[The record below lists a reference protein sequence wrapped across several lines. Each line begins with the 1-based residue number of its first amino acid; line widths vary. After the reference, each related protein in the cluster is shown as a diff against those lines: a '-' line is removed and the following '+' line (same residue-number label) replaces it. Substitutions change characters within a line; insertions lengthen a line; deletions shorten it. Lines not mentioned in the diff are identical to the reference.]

1 MLGCSYRMSSSH
13 TYTHIHMYLMMLR
26 QQSVYTYA
34 VYKYEFYICY
44 LLKRCMQQPHNSTR
58 RSLPP
63 LPIPCLANF
72 VICITFGESR
82 GAGAGGLAG
91 GTGERF
97 ILKQFKIFSC
107 NYMSTS
113 RKSRQDNDKDDGEN
127 GARSTATA
135 ARLFIGKHKHKY
147 AYKYAYKHRCKWQTQ
162 IQWTD
167 ACAFGYVR
175 VSPEIFAYCEL

>member
-1 MLGCSYRMSSSH
+1 MLCINTSFIYVIYSNVACSSR
-13 TYTHIHMYLMMLR
+13 T
-26 QQSVYTYA
+26 
-34 VYKYEFYICY
+34 
-44 LLKRCMQQPHNSTR
+44 TR
-58 RSLPP
+58 HPAHLP
-63 LPIPCLANF
+63 LPISCLANF

-82 GAGAGGLAG
+82 GAGAGGVAG

-113 RKSRQDNDKDDGEN
+113 RKSRQDNDNDNGEN
-127 GARSTATA
+127 GVRSTATA
-135 ARLFIGKHKHKY
+135 ARLFIGKHKYKYVYKY

>member
-1 MLGCSYRMSSSH
+1 M
-13 TYTHIHMYLMMLR
+13 
-26 QQSVYTYA
+26 
-34 VYKYEFYICY
+34 
-44 LLKRCMQQPHNSTR
+44 
-58 RSLPP
+58 
-63 LPIPCLANF
+63 
-72 VICITFGESR
+72 
-82 GAGAGGLAG
+82 AG

-127 GARSTATA
+127 GARLGTATA

-147 AYKYAYKHRCKWQTQ
+147 VYKYAYKHRCKWQTQ

>member
-1 MLGCSYRMSSSH
+1 MLCINTSFIYVIYSNVACSSR
-13 TYTHIHMYLMMLR
+13 T
-26 QQSVYTYA
+26 
-34 VYKYEFYICY
+34 
-44 LLKRCMQQPHNSTR
+44 TR
-58 RSLPP
+58 HSALPP

-82 GAGAGGLAG
+82 GGGAGGVAG

-135 ARLFIGKHKHKY
+135 ARLFIGKHKYVYKY

>member
-1 MLGCSYRMSSSH
+1 MLFTQTLH
-13 TYTHIHMYLMMLR
+13 AAAAQLDT
-26 QQSVYTYA
+26 
-34 VYKYEFYICY
+34 
-44 LLKRCMQQPHNSTR
+44 
-58 RSLPP
+58 P
-63 LPIPCLANF
+63 LPSLCPSPGKLCHLHNLW
-72 VICITFGESR
+72 GEQGR
-82 GAGAGGLAG
+82 AGGVAG

-113 RKSRQDNDKDDGEN
+113 RKSRQDYDKNNGEN
-127 GARSTATA
+127 GVRSMATA
-135 ARLFIGKHKHKY
+135 ARLFIGKHKHKYVYKY

>member
-1 MLGCSYRMSSSH
+1 M
-13 TYTHIHMYLMMLR
+13 
-26 QQSVYTYA
+26 
-34 VYKYEFYICY
+34 
-44 LLKRCMQQPHNSTR
+44 
-58 RSLPP
+58 
-63 LPIPCLANF
+63 
-72 VICITFGESR
+72 
-82 GAGAGGLAG
+82 AG

-113 RKSRQDNDKDDGEN
+113 RKTEQDNGEK
-127 GARSTATA
+127 GARSRATA
-135 ARLFIGKHKHKY
+135 ARLFIGKHKYKY
-147 AYKYAYKHRCKWQTQ
+147 VYKYAYKHRCKSQTQ

>member
-1 MLGCSYRMSSSH
+1 MLFTQTLH
-13 TYTHIHMYLMMLR
+13 AAAAQLDT
-26 QQSVYTYA
+26 
-34 VYKYEFYICY
+34 
-44 LLKRCMQQPHNSTR
+44 
-58 RSLPP
+58 P
-63 LPIPCLANF
+63 LPSLCPSPGKLCHLHNLW
-72 VICITFGESR
+72 GEQGR
-82 GAGAGGLAG
+82 ADVAG

-113 RKSRQDNDKDDGEN
+113 RKTGQDNGEN
-127 GARSTATA
+127 GARSRATA
-135 ARLFIGKHKHKY
+135 ARLFIGKHK
-147 AYKYAYKHRCKWQTQ
+147 YKYAYKHRCKWQTQ